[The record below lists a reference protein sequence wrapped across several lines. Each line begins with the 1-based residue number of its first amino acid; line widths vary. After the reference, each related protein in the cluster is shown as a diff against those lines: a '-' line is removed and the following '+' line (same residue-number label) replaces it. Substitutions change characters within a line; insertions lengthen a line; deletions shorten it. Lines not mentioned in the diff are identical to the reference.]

1 MEEEGEEGE
10 KQEISPEDAKLL
22 MEVKREGE
30 ECRKD
35 EKVVGA
41 VRRPKARSPLEGEEA
56 RKGEAERKE
65 AENRMEAARRKAVLP
80 TLVKNF
86 RPVRPKNLV
95 AEKKIPASY

>member
-80 TLVKNF
+80 TGRFLGRLNQKWPN
-86 RPVRPKNLV
+86 
-95 AEKKIPASY
+95 KK